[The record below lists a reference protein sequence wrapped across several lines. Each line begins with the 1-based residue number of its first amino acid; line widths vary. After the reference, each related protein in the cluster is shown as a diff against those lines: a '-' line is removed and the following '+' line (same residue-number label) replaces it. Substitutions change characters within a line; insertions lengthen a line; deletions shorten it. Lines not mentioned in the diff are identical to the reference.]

1 MKGTK
6 ASANCREG
14 QAAFFVLLLKLIRKQ
29 NVLMMHHFLKGMKE
43 NRNDY
48 TKDWFCS
55 ASYCYALCMVVYG
68 KLILF

>member
-1 MKGTK
+1 MKGMK

-14 QAAFFVLLLKLIRKQ
+14 QAGFFVPLLKLIRKQ

-48 TKDWFCS
+48 TKNWFCS
-55 ASYCYALCMVVYG
+55 ASYYYALCMVVYG

>member
-14 QAAFFVLLLKLIRKQ
+14 QAGFFVPLLKLIRKQ

-48 TKDWFCS
+48 TKN
-55 ASYCYALCMVVYG
+55 
-68 KLILF
+68 